1 MKEVRLYQTASG
13 REPFADWLEN
23 LNDYKTVRRIQKRLL
38 KLEEGHYGDAKTLG
52 EGLYEL
58 RFFFGAGYRV
68 YFGEDG
74 DSIVLLLLGGDKDSQ
89 RRDIERARIYWRE
102 YLGNA

>member
-13 REPFADWLEN
+13 REPFAEWIES
-23 LNDYKTVRRIQKRLL
+23 LNDYKTMRRIQKRLL
-38 KLEEGHYGDAKTLG
+38 YLAEGHYGDTKSLG
-52 EGLYEL
+52 EGLFEL

-74 DSIVLLLLGGDKDSQ
+74 DSIVILLLGGDKGGQ

-102 YLGNA
+102 YLSNA